1 MWLPHSNGCL
11 SAKSAWEVIRNRF
24 HSPIRT
30 SGVPSSLEDVV
41 FGNGNVKGRGLKCL
55 IKRSILAPAVYGCLC
70 DMEGKES
77 EDLSRPSF
85 CGGPSLNSVS
95 ECY

>member
-1 MWLPHSNGCL
+1 MAVYLQSQLGRLLEIDSPLLFEILLSLVVWKMW
-11 SAKSAWEVIRNRF
+11 W
-24 HSPIRT
+24 
-30 SGVPSSLEDVV
+30 

-95 ECY
+95 ECD